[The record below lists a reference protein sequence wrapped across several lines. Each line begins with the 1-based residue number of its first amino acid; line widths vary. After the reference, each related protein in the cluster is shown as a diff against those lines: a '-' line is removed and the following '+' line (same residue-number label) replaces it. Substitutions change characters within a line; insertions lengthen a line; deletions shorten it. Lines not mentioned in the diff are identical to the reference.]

1 MREKEETRMQ
11 AHQVPTH
18 MNVPDKLIFGLT
30 AKQLLITLIGGSAGY
45 DIWIHMHVLLTYG
58 LLGLLAR
65 LALSLIPAAMALSFA
80 LVNVAGSSLEMWT
93 LALLR
98 YMRQPKTY
106 VWHSMRFHTAPA
118 ENEMAPQ
125 ALEE

>member
-1 MREKEETRMQ
+1 MQ

-18 MNVPDKLIFGLT
+18 MNVPDKLIFGPT

-45 DIWIHMHVLLTYG
+45 DIWIHMHILLKYG

-80 LVNVAGSSLEMWT
+80 LVSVAGSSLEMWA

-98 YMRQPKTY
+98 YVQQPKAY
-106 VWHSMRFHTAPA
+106 VWCSIRSHTAYV
-118 ENEMAPQ
+118 EDKMEPQ